1 MINKVNKI
9 ENPSIN
15 VTKQFRDVI
24 FTLSLAWLI
33 GTWTQVNAES
43 NWIDSIYEWML
54 NNTTA
59 TTPNNNG
66 KKCYVRD
73 DIINNQEK
81 NKNIYSLPVYNKNT
95 QLWLS
100 TEWEIANAHFE
111 IYDNTWRFAYFWVT
125 DSEWRLI
132 IDKELLISNLG
143 FLWYEVKNFDN
154 YNQVFTIKV
163 KRWNIQDKNMD
174 FCTDNYPITTR
185 WNYSI
190 TWTIK
195 QLNNST
201 VSRISTLVENIIN
214 WPDNSNLKYYVE
226 NNWLNPKIN
235 DDINL
240 IYNNYNNTVQ
250 RILNWLVVSYWLKNV
265 NHDNLIDYND
275 VYKFSDLQFLT
286 QKTLDTYIW
295 FIRNWDEKSKQ
306 NRTSQIKI
314 NMNLIVINT
323 EILGKDYIVT
333 LDSYMKWSKI
343 IYSYFKD
350 FSKPISYT
358 VWQELIISDGETI
371 YIREN
376 YSDTNTSW
384 TISKLEFNNG
394 KLYRDA
400 NIISSIIVN
409 NSVWWT
415 SGNTTNTNT
424 WAQANWWNT
433 WNNTTN
439 PIVNNWKW
447 SYTNIDTNNSKTIT
461 TIDESLDI
469 VISQIQKEISADNS
483 STILQ
488 KILDEITS
496 IEKEIE
502 ALKEKSAKNNTIKTN
517 VQNELYQLTQKLT
530 SLKQTLTNSYNKL
543 DNNAKVLL
551 ESTLWTNQKQD
562 AVNSILSGTQ
572 TKTAKVWTKTYD
584 KLPNKAQIKVSLDLL
599 NTKAVELNRDVNTLK
614 QILDRL
620 EWIYK
625 TKQKEYQ
632 DSVNVYNQYQT
643 DKSKY
648 QQVLQNFNTVFGP
661 LKSQGTFKNL
671 NLNVWTIVT
680 KYWVNR
686 AINDL
691 NSRLNE
697 TRIPENRYYA
707 LDKKTRWLKDTW
719 DKDFMSLMWYR
730 ATINTDYWN
739 NLSYPATIKLKL
751 NWSVIKSFTV
761 NNSQNSKAVID
772 YMYKLVERQVA
783 SNELNKL
790 LAIENEKKE
799 IAKRV
804 LDNTGQYKQI
814 KVLWQDYYRSAEIDY
829 QKAKTNYDNIKSKY
843 DFKNNL
849 LNWYKNLISNYWTW
863 INNVEATNAQ
873 VTEKKWN
880 IKLVEVNIK
889 ETIEALWVKE
899 TSIKQKQQE
908 FSNWVK
914 SLASNFL
921 TTYKTNPNT
930 SNNTKQF
937 ADYPRCYVEMKNWY
951 TPVYKNRNGDVF
963 RWNQTAIDNNKYIK
977 HPFTIYVRFNID
989 WSWYDYP
996 AEVWVEYK
1004 ENAWDEFSHPT
1015 ETIKIN
1021 SRKEFD
1027 NREAIMM
1034 LAKKAMS
1041 DITIRR
1047 VNAEKVATTHILNSQ
1062 NNQSIN
1068 NRLLER
1074 NIDIISS
1081 DFITNNKNKKW
1092 YVNWLSKWIKDAKDD
1107 SIDAMKNLPS
1117 SITQSF
1123 QTYWDLLV
1131 KSMAFWESKVLHWI
1145 TWDPIYAQV
1154 RDRYNDEIL
1163 NKSIKVVNEIELF
1176 NEQMKN
1182 LKVNI
1187 SKTLEWLKY
1196 VENPEYW
1203 WGYINWYLDVLVT
1216 EWVTITIAT
1225 KSAAN
1230 AMKLLK
1236 ETVVFQR
1243 IDNLTAKVNLAWEI
1257 FKLTT
1262 KRVDLTKLGWLVDEF
1277 WVPYGPKSAE
1287 IMKKSY
1293 VLAKSYWIKEDVLIH
1308 LIYWDWMVS
1317 WRLNKWL
1324 HSMQRIEDLLRDNK
1338 IIVKTKTMNNW
1349 TQWETV
1355 NYQKYQSLSDNNKK
1369 IVRIGWNTQN
1379 KTLFPRNWTD
1389 EDIANAVK
1397 ITQGK
1402 IKDII
1407 KKYNLPTTWVTP
1419 WAYWKDIAINN
1430 WTLESWNYPSITIN
1444 VPWKNSIELNVWWK
1458 YDENWNLDYS
1468 IVTLFPK

>member
-9 ENPSIN
+9 ENPSKN

-24 FTLSLAWLI
+24 FTLSLAGLI
-33 GTWTQVNAES
+33 GTGTQVNAES
-43 NWIDSIYEWML
+43 NGIDSIYEGML

-59 TTPNNNG
+59 TTPNING

-95 QLWLS
+95 QLGLS
-100 TEWEIANAHFE
+100 TEGEIANAHIE
-111 IYDNTWRFAYFWVT
+111 IYDNTGRFAYFGVT
-125 DSEWRLI
+125 DSEGRLI

-143 FLWYEVKNFDN
+143 FLGYEVKNFDN

-163 KRWNIQDKNMD
+163 KRGNIQDKNMD

-185 WNYSI
+185 GNYSI
-190 TWTIK
+190 TGTIN

-214 WPDNSNLKYYVE
+214 GPDNSNLKYYVE
-226 NNWLNPKIN
+226 NNGLNPKIN

-250 RILNWLVVSYWLKNV
+250 RILNGLVVSYGLKNV

-286 QKTLDTYIW
+286 QKTLDTYIG
-295 FIRNWDEKSKQ
+295 FIRNGDEKSKQ

-333 LDSYMKWSKI
+333 LDSYMKGSKI

-358 VWQELIISDGETI
+358 VGQELIISDGETI

-376 YSDTNTSW
+376 YSDTNTSG

-409 NSVWWT
+409 NSVGGT

-424 WAQANWWNT
+424 GAQANGGNT
-433 WNNTTN
+433 GNNTTN
-439 PIVNNWKW
+439 PIVNNGKG
-447 SYTNIDTNNSKTIT
+447 SYTNIDTNNSKTIN

-551 ESTLWTNQKQD
+551 ESTLGTNQKQD
-562 AVNSILSGTQ
+562 AVNSILSRTQ
-572 TKTAKVWTKTYD
+572 TKTAKVGTKTYD

-620 EWIYK
+620 EGIYK

-671 NLNVWTIVT
+671 NLNVGSIVT
-680 KYWVNR
+680 KYGVNR

-707 LDKKTRWLKDTW
+707 LDKKTRGLKDTG
-719 DKDFMSLMWYR
+719 DKDFMSLMGYR
-730 ATINTDYWN
+730 ATINTDYGN

-751 NWSVIKSFTV
+751 NGSVIKSFTV

-814 KVLWQDYYRSAEIDY
+814 KVLGQDYYRSAEIDY

-849 LNWYKNLISNYWTW
+849 LNGYKNLISNYGTG

-873 VTEKKWN
+873 VTEKKGN

-889 ETIEALWVKE
+889 ETIEALGVKE

-908 FSNWVK
+908 FSNGVK

-937 ADYPRCYVEMKNWY
+937 ADYPRCYVEMKNGY

-963 RWNQTAIDNNKYIK
+963 RGNQTAIDNNKYIK

-989 WSWYDYP
+989 GSGYDYP

-1004 ENAWDEFSHPT
+1004 ENAGDQFSHPT

-1041 DITIRR
+1041 DITLLR
-1047 VNAEKVATTHILNSQ
+1047 LNKTNDNKSTKKE
-1062 NNQSIN
+1062 SPVTDT
-1068 NRLLER
+1068 LKLT
-1074 NIDIISS
+1074 
-1081 DFITNNKNKKW
+1081 IT
-1092 YVNWLSKWIKDAKDD
+1092 D
-1107 SIDAMKNLPS
+1107 
-1117 SITQSF
+1117 
-1123 QTYWDLLV
+1123 LV
-1131 KSMAFWESKVLHWI
+1131 KKLDKQYNIQEKNYLAKYISKYLIYKVEKIQLEVQFGLGFTTGYGKAIYDTAEYLESL
-1145 TWDPIYAQV
+1145 TF
-1154 RDRYNDEIL
+1154 
-1163 NKSIKVVNEIELF
+1163 IK
-1176 NEQMKN
+1176 
-1182 LKVNI
+1182 LKTLLGNIWNTLSDSTEYGLNI
-1187 SKTLEWLKY
+1187 SKYWNTLISYTTNK
-1196 VENPEYW
+1196 NP
-1203 WGYINWYLDVLVT
+1203 GDLQ
-1216 EWVTITIAT
+1216 
-1225 KSAAN
+1225 
-1230 AMKLLK
+1230 KLNDLEK
-1236 ETVVFQR
+1236 KLSFAPEIIYAKNLLTS
-1243 IDNLTAKVNLAWEI
+1243 IDWDRFE
-1257 FKLTT
+1257 
-1262 KRVDLTKLGWLVDEF
+1262 D
-1277 WVPYGPKSAE
+1277 
-1287 IMKKSY
+1287 
-1293 VLAKSYWIKEDVLIH
+1293 KSYWIGYYTGYLAENVLVSKGVGAGTSFANKLLNISKLSQKLKYAGVIGNLTSLEKVIILQDKLIKGSKNWNVADIQTIANKTNNPS
-1308 LIYWDWMVS
+1308 LIY
-1317 WRLNKWL
+1317 N
-1324 HSMQRIEDLLRDNK
+1324 QFDNGEIYK
-1338 IIVKTKTMNNW
+1338 IYYRGGDILFLAKGKPTNGFEHIFITGRGGVDNLTRYEQLYKTQNVTLNNW
-1349 TQWETV
+1349 LKKEPG
-1355 NYQKYQSLSDNNKK
+1355 YGYEIDSPDNMMRFIN
-1369 IVRIGWNTQN
+1369 
-1379 KTLFPRNWTD
+1379 
-1389 EDIANAVK
+1389 
-1397 ITQGK
+1397 
-1402 IKDII
+1402 DII
-1407 KKYNLPTTWVTP
+1407 NKGVKETKPGIEGFSYILEMKSIKRTMVVGFGTNGYLTT
-1419 WAYWKDIAINN
+1419 
-1430 WTLESWNYPSITIN
+1430 ITY
-1444 VPWKNSIELNVWWK
+1444 K
-1458 YDENWNLDYS
+1458 
-1468 IVTLFPK
+1468 